1 MQDVSTEISF
11 GDGRLQRFPV
21 GWALPTF
28 SRSSEYEALWAM
40 PTLHFVA
47 YSIGNRC
54 KLAIDSGSLSV
65 EKAIASASCQ
75 PTKRFIKAT

>member
-1 MQDVSTEISF
+1 VEESLRIEN
-11 GDGRLQRFPV
+11 LQRFPV

-40 PTLHFVA
+40 PTLQFVA

-54 KLAIDSGSLSV
+54 NKTQNLIFESAVLRFQKLKV
-65 EKAIASASCQ
+65 
-75 PTKRFIKAT
+75 RF